1 MQVTLQ
7 TKLEEQG
14 MTMYQLSKRSGVPKT
29 TVLDICSGKSEIGAC
44 NARTIQRLSQAL
56 GCSMEELMQMT
67 PPAYA
72 PSGLPTN
79 ELRFEKGLPMYLR
92 RSIDAMTA
100 SWARR
105 EAGEKD
111 LHWDMNWC
119 ELNADINYAENEQ
132 EISPEQAWYL
142 RKKYLHM
149 ERE

>member
-1 MQVTLQ
+1 MNVTLQ
-7 TKLEEQG
+7 KMLNEQG

-44 NARTIQRLSQAL
+44 NARTVQRLSQAL

-67 PPAYA
+67 PSARA
-72 PSGLPTN
+72 QSGLPTN
-79 ELRFEKGLPMYLR
+79 DLRFEKGLPAYLR
-92 RSIDAMTA
+92 RSIDAMSA

-105 EAGEKD
+105 DAGEKD

-119 ELNADINYAENEQ
+119 DLNADINSAETEQ
-132 EISPEQAWYL
+132 KISPEQAWYL
-142 RKKYLHM
+142 RKTYLRM

>member
-1 MQVTLQ
+1 MNLQ
-7 TKLEEQG
+7 AMLNEKG
-14 MTMYQLSKRSGVPKT
+14 MTMYHLSKASGVPKT
-29 TVLDICSGKSEIGAC
+29 TVIDICSGKSEIGAC

>member
-67 PPAYA
+67 PPSYA

-105 EAGEKD
+105 EAGGKD